1 LFVYCPLSIQAADD
15 NLFIDRFQGRGENW
29 KISQTAGDGPSI
41 ERKEGGDRRGL
52 HFVTNGLAVAS
63 APWRV
68 GTEPFELSEPEAVQQ
83 DGLVIGGTGDA
94 TAADFDLLLTGG
106 EDDVDQADF
115 AQFVE
120 KSTGFV
126 AQAGRLDH
134 LASVFQST

>member
-68 GTEPFELSEPEAVQQ
+68 GTEPFELSFEVELDHGPKHPWRWPGVLVGLTSAEPANMQ
-83 DGLVIGGTGDA
+83 
-94 TAADFDLLLTGG
+94 
-106 EDDVDQADF
+106 EDDIAIYFGAVSQG
-115 AQFVE
+115 V
-120 KSTGFV
+120 V
-126 AQAGRLDH
+126 AGVR
-134 LASVFQST
+134 SGSFYGS